1 MAQPNGAAYADDH
14 ELTPEEHTE
23 RGTQLV
29 GVLFEV
35 IAELQ
40 ERVDELERRLDERE
54 ALAGSRRGG

>member
-23 RGTQLV
+23 RGARLV

-35 IAELQ
+35 IAQLQ
-40 ERVDELERRLDERE
+40 QRVGELERRLDELEERP
-54 ALAGSRRGG
+54 SGG